1 MLVHSEFSRRSFLL
15 AVPGLT
21 VLAAGCGDGQTEAAE
36 SGKMLWQADPA
47 ARLYGSQGEL
57 PLDTLKDKA
66 LLVFFGYVRCP
77 DICPT
82 SLSVVAQVLTGLS
95 PEERAK
101 MRAVFVTLDPNRDQ
115 PEVLSSYVKLF
126 HPDVLALRSTEPKLK
141 EIAKAF
147 RVYYVLQKPAEGAA
161 SDVYAVDHTAHTGLV
176 NAKGRLVKL
185 IPYGTQA
192 EPMRKSLREAL

>member
-1 MLVHSEFSRRSFLL
+1 MLVHTEFSRRGFLL

-21 VLAAGCGDGQTEAAE
+21 ALATGCGDGQTDAAE
-36 SGKMLWQADPA
+36 SGKTLWQTDPA

-57 PLDTLKDKA
+57 PLQTLEGKA

-95 PEERAK
+95 PEERAS

-115 PEVLSSYVKLF
+115 PEVLRNYVKLF

-147 RVYYVLQKPAEGAA
+147 RVYYVLQPPAAGAA

-192 EPMRKSLREAL
+192 EAMRKNLREVL

>member
-21 VLAAGCGDGQTEAAE
+21 ALAAGCGDGQTDAAE

-82 SLSVVAQVLTGLS
+82 SLSVVAQVL
-95 PEERAK
+95 
-101 MRAVFVTLDPNRDQ
+101 
-115 PEVLSSYVKLF
+115 
-126 HPDVLALRSTEPKLK
+126 
-141 EIAKAF
+141 
-147 RVYYVLQKPAEGAA
+147 EGI
-161 SDVYAVDHTAHTGLV
+161 GLV
-176 NAKGRLVKL
+176 
-185 IPYGTQA
+185 Q
-192 EPMRKSLREAL
+192 

>member
-1 MLVHSEFSRRSFLL
+1 MFARTDFSRRSFLL

-21 VLAAGCGDGQTEAAE
+21 ALAAGCGEGQTDAAE
-36 SGKMLWQADPA
+36 SGKLLWQADPA
-47 ARLYGSQGEL
+47 AKLYGSQGEL
-57 PLDTLKDKA
+57 PLDTLKGKP

-82 SLSVVAQVLTGLS
+82 TLSVVAQVLTGLS

-115 PEVLSSYVKLF
+115 PEVLRNYVKLF

-147 RVYYVLQKPAEGAA
+147 RVYYVLQKPADGAA

-176 NAKGRLVKL
+176 NAQGKLVKL

-192 EPMRKSLREAL
+192 EPMRKALREVL